1 MPKKINLET
10 FCHGA
15 LSEQMNRALQ
25 EVARNI
31 QDPNTDA
38 EKVRRLTIT
47 LTFRPCEDRSLVKTE
62 IQSKTA
68 LVPSAPVKTTMVM
81 GKDLRTGAVE
91 VAEYEKQVPGQMV
104 MGEDG
109 KAFDPMTG
117 EISEPEEKK
126 SVRLVRAE

>member
-1 MPKKINLET
+1 MTDQQVSRYLYLVSRLAYIHAHSGVDWRPEYGPELEAVRAELT
-10 FCHGA
+10 A
-15 LSEQMNRALQ
+15 LK
-25 EVARNI
+25 
-31 QDPNTDA
+31 P
-38 EKVRRLTIT
+38 
-47 LTFRPCEDRSLVKTE
+47 LVKTE